1 MLKTALSAL
10 VVALLR
16 GPASAAES
24 TYQIDFTIHVG
35 DEDSTYTILV
45 SDGSC
50 GETTIKSEYREDFFR
65 VCAEPADEAR
75 VRLDIE
81 RHTREGTSESSTHA
95 VVLAAAGASYDVLD
109 ATMTVT
115 VP

>member
-10 VVALLR
+10 AVALLC
-16 GPASAAES
+16 GHASAAES
-24 TYQIDFTIHVG
+24 TYQIDFAVHEADQDTL
-35 DEDSTYTILV
+35 YTILV

-50 GETTIKSEYREDFFR
+50 GETTIKSEHREDFFR
-65 VCAEPADEAR
+65 VCAEPADEQR
-75 VRLDIE
+75 VRLDVE
-81 RHTREGTSESSTHA
+81 RRTTEGKSESSTHA
-95 VVLAAAGASYDVLD
+95 VVLATPGSSYDVLD